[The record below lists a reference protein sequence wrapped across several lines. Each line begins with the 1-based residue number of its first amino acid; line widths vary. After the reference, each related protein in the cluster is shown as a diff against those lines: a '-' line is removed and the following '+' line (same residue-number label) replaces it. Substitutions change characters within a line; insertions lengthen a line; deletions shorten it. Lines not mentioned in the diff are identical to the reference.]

1 MQAESQ
7 TTRTASPGAP
17 VAALRARVMG
27 LTGWKRAAVAIASGG
42 LSALAF
48 APIFAFPV
56 LFLTFPVFVWLIDAS
71 SGWRRAASAGWLF
84 GFGYFFF
91 NLFWVGE
98 AFLVEADKFA
108 WLLPFAVTLLPAG
121 LALFWAAAAALA
133 RRFWQQGLARVF
145 VFAIALGVVEWLR
158 GHVLTGFPWNVV
170 GYSLTYPLP
179 LMQSAALFGAYGLTA
194 IAAFIF
200 PAPLVMMADR
210 DERLRWADITRA
222 IAVAVVPI
230 GALCLYGAWRLSAP
244 EVFVPDV
251 KLRIVQ
257 PSVPQREKWMAE
269 YQRRI
274 FDDHIALSLADP
286 KGKKDSLAGV
296 THLVWPEAAMPFFPL
311 ETPEALDILAAML
324 PQGTTL
330 ITGAIRHDPPLGPD
344 RRLLPTTRV
353 LNSILVFNEQAKV
366 DAVYDKIKL
375 VPFGEYVPLES
386 ALSHLG
392 IQKLTHG
399 RGAFAEGVTPRPL
412 MSIPGLPRALGL
424 VCYEALFGGDVVQ
437 GDARPGV
444 LFNVT
449 NDGWFGQSTG
459 PYQHFHQTRIRAVE
473 EGVPLIRAA
482 NNGISAV
489 VDPYGRA
496 LQTLGLDIRGVI
508 DSGLP
513 QALPPPVYAR
523 AGDWM
528 LALVLAVFSILAVVS
543 AKFRR

>member
-1 MQAESQ
+1 MDAQSQ
-7 TTRTASPGAP
+7 TLP
-17 VAALRARVMG
+17 VSALAALRSQIMG
-27 LTGWKRAAVAIASGG
+27 LSGWRRTTVAIGAGG

-71 SGWRRAASAGWLF
+71 PGWRRAASAGWLF

-121 LALFWAAAAALA
+121 LALFWAAAAAAA
-133 RRFWQQGLARVF
+133 RAFWLQGLARVF
-145 VFAIALGVVEWLR
+145 VFAIALAVFEWLR

-170 GYSLTYPLP
+170 GYALTYPLP
-179 LMQSAALFGAYGLTA
+179 LMQGAAFFGAYGLTA
-194 IAAFIF
+194 LAAFIF
-200 PAPLVMMADR
+200 PAPLVMVADR
-210 DERLRWADITRA
+210 KERLSGADITHA
-222 IAVAVVPI
+222 SAVAIVPI
-230 GALCLYGAWRLSAP
+230 AALCLYGGWRLSAP
-244 EVFVPDV
+244 EAFVPDV

-274 FDDHIALSLADP
+274 FDDHIALSLGNP
-286 KGKKDSLAGV
+286 KGEKDSLAGI

-311 ETPEALDILAAML
+311 ETPEALDILSAML
-324 PQGTTL
+324 PPGTTL
-330 ITGAIRHDPPLGPD
+330 ITGAIRHDPPLGAD
-344 RRLLPTTRV
+344 RRLLPTTKT
-353 LNSILVFNEQAKV
+353 LNSILVLDEQAKV
-366 DAVYDKIKL
+366 EAIYDKIRL

-386 ALSHLG
+386 ALSHIG
-392 IQKLTHG
+392 IEKLTHG
-399 RGAFAEGVTPRPL
+399 RGAFAVGPSPRPL
-412 MSIPGLPRALGL
+412 MTIPGLPPALGL
-424 VCYEALFGGDVVQ
+424 VCYEALFSGDIVQ

-444 LFNVT
+444 LLNVT

-459 PYQHFHQTRIRAVE
+459 PYQHFHQARIRAVE

-496 LQTLGLDIRGVI
+496 LQTLGLDVRGVI
-508 DSGLP
+508 DSRLP
-513 QALPPPVYAR
+513 QALLPTVYAR

-528 LALVLAVFSILAVVS
+528 LLLVLAVFAALAVTL
-543 AKFRR
+543 AKLRR

>member
-7 TTRTASPGAP
+7 TTRAASPETP

-27 LTGWKRAAVAIASGG
+27 LAGWKRAAVAIAAGG

-56 LFLTFPVFVWLIDAS
+56 LFLTFPIFVWLIDAS
-71 SGWRRAASAGWLF
+71 PGWRRAASAGWLF

-133 RRFWQQGLARVF
+133 RRFWQQGIARVF
-145 VFAIALGVVEWLR
+145 VFAIALGIAEWLR

-179 LMQSAALFGAYGLTA
+179 LMQSAALFGVYGLTA
-194 IAAFIF
+194 IAAFVF

-230 GALCLYGAWRLSAP
+230 AMLCLYGAWRLAAP
-244 EVFVPDV
+244 EDFVPDV

-257 PSVPQREKWMAE
+257 PSVPQREKWMSE

-274 FDDHIALSLADP
+274 FDDHIALSLGNP
-286 KGKKDSLAGV
+286 KGEKDSLAGI

-311 ETPEALDILAAML
+311 ETPEALDVLAAML

-437 GDARPGV
+437 GEGRPGV
-444 LFNVT
+444 LLNVT

-496 LQTLGLDIRGVI
+496 RQTLGLDIRGVI
-508 DSGLP
+508 DSRLP

>member
-1 MQAESQ
+1 MQAEGATS
-7 TTRTASPGAP
+7 SPRPALS
-17 VAALRARVMG
+17 ALRARVMG
-27 LTGWKRAAVAIASGG
+27 LTGWRRAAVAIAAGG
-42 LSALAF
+42 FSALAF
-48 APIFAFPV
+48 APVFAFPV
-56 LFLTFPVFVWLIDAS
+56 LFFTLPVFIWLIDAS
-71 SGWRRAASAGWLF
+71 PGWRRAAGAGWLF

-133 RRFWQQGLARVF
+133 RSFWLPGLGRVF
-145 VFAIALGVVEWLR
+145 VFAIALAVFEWLR
-158 GHVLTGFPWNVV
+158 GHVLTGFPWNVL

-179 LMQSAALFGAYGLTA
+179 LMQSAALFGVYGLTA
-194 IAAFIF
+194 VAAFLF
-200 PAPLVMMADR
+200 PAPLVMMGDQN
-210 DERLRWADITRA
+210 ERLGWRDIARA
-222 IAVAVVPI
+222 SAVAVGPLAV
-230 GALCLYGAWRLSAP
+230 LCLYGGWRLAAP
-244 EVFVPDV
+244 EAFVPGV

-274 FDDHIALSLADP
+274 FDDHIALSLGNP
-286 KGKKDSLAGV
+286 KGEKDSLAGI

-311 ETPEALDILAAML
+311 ETPQALDILAAML

-330 ITGAIRHDPPLGPD
+330 ITGAIRHDPPLGAD

-353 LNSILVFNEQAKV
+353 LNSILVLNEQAKP
-366 DAVYDKIKL
+366 DAIYDKIKL

-392 IQKLTHG
+392 IEKLTHG
-399 RGAFAEGVTPRPL
+399 RGAFAEGVAPRPL
-412 MSIPGLPRALGL
+412 MAIPGLPPALGL
-424 VCYEALFGGDVVQ
+424 VCYEALFSGEIVQ
-437 GDARPGV
+437 GEQRPGV
-444 LFNVT
+444 LLNVT

-459 PYQHFHQTRIRAVE
+459 PYQHFHQSRLRAVE

-496 LQTLGLDIRGVI
+496 LQTLGLDVRGVI
-508 DSGLP
+508 DSRLP
-513 QALPPPVYAR
+513 QALPPTVYAR

-528 LALVLAVFSILAVVS
+528 LALVLAVFGAFTALF
-543 AKFRR
+543 AKLRR

>member
-1 MQAESQ
+1 MHAES
-7 TTRTASPGAP
+7 RTLPIS
-17 VAALRARVMG
+17 ALAVLRSRVMG
-27 LTGWKRAAVAIASGG
+27 LAGWKRAAVAIAAGG

-56 LFLTFPVFVWLIDAS
+56 LFLTFPIFVWLIDAS
-71 SGWRRAASAGWLF
+71 PGWRRAASAGWLF

-121 LALFWAAAAALA
+121 LALFWAAAAAVA
-133 RRFWQQGLARVF
+133 RTIWLQGVARVF
-145 VFAIALGVVEWLR
+145 IFAIALAVVEWLR

-179 LMQSAALFGAYGLTA
+179 LMQSASLFGVYGLTA
-194 IAAFIF
+194 VAAFIF

-210 DERLRWADITRA
+210 TVRLNWADIARA
-222 IAVAVVPI
+222 SAVAVVPI
-230 GALCLYGAWRLSAP
+230 AALCLYGGWRLAVP
-244 EVFVPDV
+244 EAFLPDV

-274 FDDHIALSLADP
+274 FNDHIALSLGNP
-286 KGKKDSLAGV
+286 KGEKDSLAGI

-330 ITGAIRHDPPLGPD
+330 ITGGIRHDPPLGPD

-353 LNSILVFNEQAKV
+353 LNSILVFDEQAKV
-366 DAVYDKIKL
+366 EAVYDKIKL

-386 ALSHLG
+386 VLSHIG
-392 IQKLTHG
+392 IEKLTHG

-412 MSIPGLPRALGL
+412 MSIPGLPPALGL

-437 GDARPGV
+437 SEARPGV
-444 LFNVT
+444 LLNVT

-459 PYQHFHQTRIRAVE
+459 PYQHFHQSRIRAVE

-496 LQTLGLDIRGVI
+496 LQTLGLDVRGVI
-508 DSGLP
+508 DGPLP
-513 QALPPPVYAR
+513 QGLQPTVYAR
-523 AGDWM
+523 AGDWV
-528 LALVLAVFSILAVVS
+528 LALVLAIFAACAVVL
-543 AKFRR
+543 AKLRR